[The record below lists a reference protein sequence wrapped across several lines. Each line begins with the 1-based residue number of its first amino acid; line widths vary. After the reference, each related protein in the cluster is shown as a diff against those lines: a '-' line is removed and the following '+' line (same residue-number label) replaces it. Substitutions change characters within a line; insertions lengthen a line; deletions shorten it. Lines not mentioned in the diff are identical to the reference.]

1 MQEIEI
7 TVKGLSYSQGKS
19 GAYALIL
26 AEKGLNARKLPVVI
40 GGAEAQSIAVAL
52 EKSIAPPRPMTHDT
66 WQNMLD
72 ELGATIEKVLIHR
85 LVNGVF
91 YASIY
96 VRNEHGAQLVFDS
109 RPSDAVALAVRVGC
123 SIFVLESILE
133 QAGITEREERMAD
146 ADQEEIDDHT
156 ATSENLPTDTLEGL
170 EQQLAD
176 AVENEDYELAARLRD
191 RIDKLKS

>member
-26 AEKGLNARKLPVVI
+26 AEKGPDARKLPVVI

-72 ELGATIEKVLIHR
+72 ELGTQIEKVLIHR

-96 VRNEHGAQLVFDS
+96 ARNEHGAQLIFDS
-109 RPSDAVALAVRVGC
+109 RPSDAVALAVRVDC
-123 SIFVLESILE
+123 PIYVLASILE
-133 QAGITEREERMAD
+133 QAGITEKEERVAD
-146 ADQEEIDDHT
+146 GVEEDVAEEGAPSETEADSITLLEKQLEE
-156 ATSENLPTDTLEGL
+156 
-170 EQQLAD
+170 

-191 RIDKLKS
+191 RIDKLKP

>member
-26 AEKGLNARKLPVVI
+26 AEKGPDARKLPVVI

-72 ELGATIEKVLIHR
+72 ELGTQIEKVLIHR

-96 VRNEHGAQLVFDS
+96 ARNEHGAQLIFDS
-109 RPSDAVALAVRVGC
+109 RPSDAVALAVRVDC
-123 SIFVLESILE
+123 PIYVLASILE
-133 QAGITEREERMAD
+133 QAGITEKEERVAD
-146 ADQEEIDDHT
+146 GVEEDVAEVGIPSETEADSITLLEKQLEE
-156 ATSENLPTDTLEGL
+156 
-170 EQQLAD
+170 

-191 RIDKLKS
+191 RIDKLKP

>member
-26 AEKGLNARKLPVVI
+26 AEKGPDARKLPVVI

-72 ELGATIEKVLIHR
+72 ELGTQIEKVLIHR

-96 VRNEHGAQLVFDS
+96 ARNEHGAQLIFDS
-109 RPSDAVALAVRVGC
+109 RPSDAVALAVRVDC
-123 SIFVLESILE
+123 PIYVLASILE
-133 QAGITEREERMAD
+133 QAGITEKEERVAD
-146 ADQEEIDDHT
+146 GVEGDVAEEGTPSETEADSIALLEKQLEE
-156 ATSENLPTDTLEGL
+156 
-170 EQQLAD
+170 

-191 RIDKLKS
+191 RIDKLKP

>member
-26 AEKGLNARKLPVVI
+26 AEKGPDARKLPVVI

-72 ELGATIEKVLIHR
+72 ELGTQIEKVLIHR

-96 VRNEHGAQLVFDS
+96 ARNEHGAQLIFDS
-109 RPSDAVALAVRVGC
+109 RPSDAVALAVRVDC
-123 SIFVLESILE
+123 PIYVLASILE
-133 QAGITEREERMAD
+133 QAGITDKEERVAD
-146 ADQEEIDDHT
+146 GAEEVEPEEGT
-156 ATSENLPTDTLEGL
+156 PSEIEVDSITLL
-170 EQQLAD
+170 EKQLD
-176 AVENEDYELAARLRD
+176 EAVENEDYELAARLRD
-191 RIDKLKS
+191 KLDKLK

>member
-26 AEKGLNARKLPVVI
+26 AEKGPDARKLPVVI

-72 ELGATIEKVLIHR
+72 ELGTQIEKVLIHR

-96 VRNEHGAQLVFDS
+96 ARNEHGAQLIFDS
-109 RPSDAVALAVRVGC
+109 RPSDAVALAVRVDC
-123 SIFVLESILE
+123 PIYVLASILE
-133 QAGITEREERMAD
+133 QAGITDKEERVAD
-146 ADQEEIDDHT
+146 GAEEVVAEEGT
-156 ATSENLPTDTLEGL
+156 PSEIEVDSITLL
-170 EQQLAD
+170 EKQLEE

-191 RIDKLKS
+191 KLDKLK

>member
-26 AEKGLNARKLPVVI
+26 AEKGPDARKLPVVI

-72 ELGATIEKVLIHR
+72 ELGTQIEKVLIHR

-96 VRNEHGAQLVFDS
+96 AINEHGAQLIFDS
-109 RPSDAVALAVRVGC
+109 RPSDAVALAVRVDC
-123 SIFVLESILE
+123 PIYVLASILE
-133 QAGITEREERMAD
+133 QAGITEKEERVAD
-146 ADQEEIDDHT
+146 GVEEDVAEEGTPSETEADSITLLEKQLEE
-156 ATSENLPTDTLEGL
+156 
-170 EQQLAD
+170 

-191 RIDKLKS
+191 RIDKLKP

>member
-26 AEKGLNARKLPVVI
+26 AEKGPDARKLPVVI

-72 ELGATIEKVLIHR
+72 ELGTQIEKVLIHR

-96 VRNEHGAQLVFDS
+96 ARNEHGAQLIFDS
-109 RPSDAVALAVRVGC
+109 RPSDAVALAVRVDC
-123 SIFVLESILE
+123 PIYVLASILE
-133 QAGITEREERMAD
+133 QAGITEKEERVAD
-146 ADQEEIDDHT
+146 GVEKDVAEEDILSETEADSITLLEKQLEE
-156 ATSENLPTDTLEGL
+156 
-170 EQQLAD
+170 

-191 RIDKLKS
+191 RIDKLKP

>member
-26 AEKGLNARKLPVVI
+26 AEKGPDARKLPVVI

-72 ELGATIEKVLIHR
+72 ELGTQIEKVLIHR

-96 VRNEHGAQLVFDS
+96 ARNEHGAQLIFDS
-109 RPSDAVALAVRVGC
+109 RPSDAVALAVRVDC
-123 SIFVLESILE
+123 SIYVLASILE
-133 QAGITEREERMAD
+133 QAGITEKEERVAD
-146 ADQEEIDDHT
+146 GVEEEF
-156 ATSENLPTDTLEGL
+156 AEEGTSSETEVDSITLL
-170 EQQLAD
+170 EKQLAE

-191 RIDKLKS
+191 KLDKLK

>member
-26 AEKGLNARKLPVVI
+26 AEKGPDARKLPVVI

-72 ELGATIEKVLIHR
+72 ELGTQIEKVLIHR

-96 VRNEHGAQLVFDS
+96 ARNEHGAQLIFDS
-109 RPSDAVALAVRVGC
+109 RPSDAVALAVRVDC
-123 SIFVLESILE
+123 PIYVLASILE
-133 QAGITEREERMAD
+133 QAGITEKEERVAD
-146 ADQEEIDDHT
+146 GVEEDV
-156 ATSENLPTDTLEGL
+156 AEEGSASETVTDSVTLL
-170 EQQLAD
+170 EKQLEE

-191 RIDKLKS
+191 KLDKLK

>member
-26 AEKGLNARKLPVVI
+26 AERGPNARKLPVVI

-66 WQNMLD
+66 WQIMLG
-72 ELGATIEKVLIHR
+72 ELGAQVQKILIHR

-96 VRNEHGAQLVFDS
+96 VRNEEGAELIFDS
-109 RPSDAVALAVRVGC
+109 RPSDAVALAVRLEAPMY
-123 SIFVLESILE
+123 VLESILE
-133 QAGITEREERMAD
+133 QAGITETEEHIAD
-146 ADQEEIDDHT
+146 M
-156 ATSENLPTDTLEGL
+156 TSEEEGEKATDEIPDKRETL
-170 EQQLAD
+170 EQQLEE

-191 RIDKLKS
+191 QIDKLKP

>member
-26 AEKGLNARKLPVVI
+26 AEKGPDARKLPVVI

-72 ELGATIEKVLIHR
+72 ELGTQIEKVLIHR

-96 VRNEHGAQLVFDS
+96 ARNEHGAQLIFDS
-109 RPSDAVALAVRVGC
+109 RPSDAVALAVRVDC
-123 SIFVLESILE
+123 PIYVLASILE
-133 QAGITEREERMAD
+133 QAGITEKEERAAD
-146 ADQEEIDDHT
+146 GVEEDIAEEGTLSESEADSITLLEKQLEE
-156 ATSENLPTDTLEGL
+156 
-170 EQQLAD
+170 

-191 RIDKLKS
+191 KLDKLK

>member
-26 AEKGLNARKLPVVI
+26 AEKGPDARKLPVVI

-72 ELGATIEKVLIHR
+72 ELGTQIEKVLIHR

-96 VRNEHGAQLVFDS
+96 ARNEHGAQLIFDS
-109 RPSDAVALAVRVGC
+109 RPSDAVALAVRVDC
-123 SIFVLESILE
+123 PIYVLASILE
-133 QAGITEREERMAD
+133 QAGITDKEERVAD
-146 ADQEEIDDHT
+146 GVEEDDAEEGT
-156 ATSENLPTDTLEGL
+156 PSETESDSITLL
-170 EQQLAD
+170 EKQLEE

-191 RIDKLKS
+191 RIDKLKP

>member
-26 AEKGLNARKLPVVI
+26 AEKGPDARKLPVVI

-72 ELGATIEKVLIHR
+72 ELGTQIEKVLIHR

-96 VRNEHGAQLVFDS
+96 ARNEHGARLIFDS
-109 RPSDAVALAVRVGC
+109 RPSDAVALAVRVDC
-123 SIFVLESILE
+123 PIYVLASILE
-133 QAGITEREERMAD
+133 QAGITDKEERAAD
-146 ADQEEIDDHT
+146 GVEEDV
-156 ATSENLPTDTLEGL
+156 A
-170 EQQLAD
+170 
-176 AVENEDYELAARLRD
+176 
-191 RIDKLKS
+191 

>member
-26 AEKGLNARKLPVVI
+26 AEKGPDARKLPVVI

-72 ELGATIEKVLIHR
+72 ELGTQIEKVLIHR

-96 VRNEHGAQLVFDS
+96 ARNEHGAQLIFDS
-109 RPSDAVALAVRVGC
+109 RPSDAVALAVRVDC
-123 SIFVLESILE
+123 PIYVLASILE
-133 QAGITEREERMAD
+133 QAGITEKEERAAD
-146 ADQEEIDDHT
+146 GVEEDVAEEGTPSETEADSITLLEKQLEE
-156 ATSENLPTDTLEGL
+156 
-170 EQQLAD
+170 

-191 RIDKLKS
+191 RIDKLKP

>member
-26 AEKGLNARKLPVVI
+26 AEKGPDARKLPVVI

-72 ELGATIEKVLIHR
+72 ELGTQIEKVLIHR

-96 VRNEHGAQLVFDS
+96 ARNEHGAQLIFDS
-109 RPSDAVALAVRVGC
+109 RPSDAVALAVRVDC
-123 SIFVLESILE
+123 PIYVLASILE
-133 QAGITEREERMAD
+133 QAGITDKEERVAD
-146 ADQEEIDDHT
+146 GVEEDVAEEGT
-156 ATSENLPTDTLEGL
+156 PSEIEVDSITLL
-170 EQQLAD
+170 EKQLEE

-191 RIDKLKS
+191 KLDKLK

>member
-26 AEKGLNARKLPVVI
+26 AERGPNARKLPVVI

-72 ELGATIEKVLIHR
+72 ELGATVEKVLIHR

-109 RPSDAVALAVRVGC
+109 RPSDAVALAVRVAC

-133 QAGITEREERMAD
+133 QAGITERDERKADGIEEEPV
-146 ADQEEIDDHT
+146 DQSSS
-156 ATSENLPTDTLEGL
+156 SEKPSVETIESL

-191 RIDKLKS
+191 RIDKLRS

>member
-7 TVKGLSYSQGKS
+7 TVKGLSYSQGNS

-26 AEKGLNARKLPVVI
+26 AEKGSNNRKLPIII

-66 WQNMLD
+66 WNNMLK
-72 ELGATIEKVLIHR
+72 ELGASLEKVLIHR

-96 VRNEHGAQLVFDS
+96 LRNEQGTQLVFDS
-109 RPSDAVALAVRVGC
+109 RPSDAIALAVRLE
-123 SIFVLESILE
+123 SPIYALESILE
-133 QAGITEREERMAD
+133 QGGITDKEEKKAD
-146 ADQEEIDDHT
+146 AESALVEEEVPIGAD
-156 ATSENLPTDTLEGL
+156 NLNLEDL
-170 EQQLAD
+170 EDQLAE
-176 AVENEDYELAARLRD
+176 AVLNEDYELAAKLRD
-191 RIDKLKS
+191 HIEKLKS

>member
-26 AEKGLNARKLPVVI
+26 AEKGPDARKLPVVI

-72 ELGATIEKVLIHR
+72 ELGTQIEKVLIHR

-96 VRNEHGAQLVFDS
+96 ARNEHGAQLIFDS
-109 RPSDAVALAVRVGC
+109 RPSDAVALAVRVDC
-123 SIFVLESILE
+123 PIYVLASILE
-133 QAGITEREERMAD
+133 QAGITEKEERVAD
-146 ADQEEIDDHT
+146 GIEEDVADEGSASETETDSVTLLEKQLEE
-156 ATSENLPTDTLEGL
+156 
-170 EQQLAD
+170 

-191 RIDKLKS
+191 KLDKLK

>member
-26 AEKGLNARKLPVVI
+26 AEKGPDARKLPVVI

-72 ELGATIEKVLIHR
+72 ELGTQIEKVLIHR

-96 VRNEHGAQLVFDS
+96 ARNEHGAQLIFDS
-109 RPSDAVALAVRVGC
+109 RPSDAVALAVRVDC
-123 SIFVLESILE
+123 PIYVLASILE
-133 QAGITEREERMAD
+133 QAGITEKEERVAD
-146 ADQEEIDDHT
+146 GVEEDV
-156 ATSENLPTDTLEGL
+156 AEEGSASETEVDSVTLL
-170 EQQLAD
+170 EKQLEE

-191 RIDKLKS
+191 KLDKLK

>member
-26 AEKGLNARKLPVVI
+26 AEKGPDARKLPVVI

-72 ELGATIEKVLIHR
+72 ELGTQIEKVLIHR

-96 VRNEHGAQLVFDS
+96 ARNEHGAQLIFDS
-109 RPSDAVALAVRVGC
+109 RPSDAVALAVRVDC
-123 SIFVLESILE
+123 PIYVLASILE
-133 QAGITEREERMAD
+133 QAGITEKEERIAD
-146 ADQEEIDDHT
+146 GVEEEF
-156 ATSENLPTDTLEGL
+156 AEEGTSLETEVDSITLL
-170 EQQLAD
+170 EKQLEE

-191 RIDKLKS
+191 KLDKLK

>member
-26 AEKGLNARKLPVVI
+26 AEKGPDARKLPVVI

-72 ELGATIEKVLIHR
+72 ELGTQIEKVLIHR

-96 VRNEHGAQLVFDS
+96 ARNEHGAQLIFDS
-109 RPSDAVALAVRVGC
+109 RPSDAVALAVRVDC
-123 SIFVLESILE
+123 PIYVLASILE
-133 QAGITEREERMAD
+133 QAGITEKEERVAD
-146 ADQEEIDDHT
+146 GVEEDVAEEGTPSETEADSIALLEKQLEE
-156 ATSENLPTDTLEGL
+156 
-170 EQQLAD
+170 

-191 RIDKLKS
+191 RIDKLKP

>member
-26 AEKGLNARKLPVVI
+26 AEKGPDARKLPVVI

-72 ELGATIEKVLIHR
+72 ELGTQIEKVLIHR

-96 VRNEHGAQLVFDS
+96 ARNEHGAQLIFDS
-109 RPSDAVALAVRVGC
+109 RPSDAVALAVRVDC
-123 SIFVLESILE
+123 PIYVLASILE
-133 QAGITEREERMAD
+133 QAGITEKEERVAD
-146 ADQEEIDDHT
+146 GVEEDVAEEGIPSETEADSITLLEKQLEE
-156 ATSENLPTDTLEGL
+156 
-170 EQQLAD
+170 

-191 RIDKLKS
+191 RIDKLKP

>member
-26 AEKGLNARKLPVVI
+26 AEKGPNGRKLPIVI

-66 WQNMLD
+66 WNNMLK
-72 ELGATIEKVLIHR
+72 ELGVVLEKVLIHR
-85 LVNGVF
+85 LVNGIF

-96 VRNEHGAQLVFDS
+96 LRNEQGAQLVFDS
-109 RPSDAVALAVRVGC
+109 RPSDAVALAVRLE
-123 SIFVLESILE
+123 SPIYALESILE
-133 QAGITEREERMAD
+133 QGGITDKEEKQAD
-146 ADQEEIDDHT
+146 AELEVEEDESPIGEGQL
-156 ATSENLPTDTLEGL
+156 SLEDL
-170 EQQLAD
+170 EEQLAE
-176 AVENEDYELAARLRD
+176 AVLKEDYELAARLRD
-191 RIDKLKS
+191 DIDKLKS

>member
-26 AEKGLNARKLPVVI
+26 AEKGPDARKLPVVI

-72 ELGATIEKVLIHR
+72 ELGTQIEKVLIHR

-96 VRNEHGAQLVFDS
+96 ARNEHGAQLIFDS
-109 RPSDAVALAVRVGC
+109 RPSDAVALAVRVDC
-123 SIFVLESILE
+123 PIYVLASILE
-133 QAGITEREERMAD
+133 QAGITEKEERVAD
-146 ADQEEIDDHT
+146 GVEEDI
-156 ATSENLPTDTLEGL
+156 AEEGSASETEVDSVTLL
-170 EQQLAD
+170 EKQLEE

-191 RIDKLKS
+191 KLDKLK

>member
-7 TVKGLSYSQGKS
+7 TVKGLSYSQGNS

-26 AEKGLNARKLPVVI
+26 AEKGSNNRKLPIII

-66 WQNMLD
+66 WNNMLK
-72 ELGATIEKVLIHR
+72 ELGASLEKVLIHR

-96 VRNEHGAQLVFDS
+96 LRNEQGTQLVFDS
-109 RPSDAVALAVRVGC
+109 RPSDAIALAVRLE
-123 SIFVLESILE
+123 SPIYALESILE
-133 QAGITEREERMAD
+133 QGGITDKEEKKAD
-146 ADQEEIDDHT
+146 AESALVEEEVPIGVD
-156 ATSENLPTDTLEGL
+156 NLNLEEL
-170 EQQLAD
+170 EEQLAE
-176 AVENEDYELAARLRD
+176 AVLNEDYELAAKLRD
-191 RIDKLKS
+191 HIEKLKS

>member
-26 AEKGLNARKLPVVI
+26 AEKGPDARKLPVVI

-72 ELGATIEKVLIHR
+72 ELGTRIEKVLIHR

-96 VRNEHGAQLVFDS
+96 ARNEHGAQLIFDS
-109 RPSDAVALAVRVGC
+109 RPSDAVALAVRVDC
-123 SIFVLESILE
+123 PIYVLASILE
-133 QAGITEREERMAD
+133 QAGITEKEERVAD
-146 ADQEEIDDHT
+146 GVEEDV
-156 ATSENLPTDTLEGL
+156 AEKGSASETEVDRITLL
-170 EQQLAD
+170 EKQLEE

-191 RIDKLKS
+191 KLDKLK

>member
-26 AEKGLNARKLPVVI
+26 AEKGPDARKLPVVI

-72 ELGATIEKVLIHR
+72 ELGTQIEKVLIHR

-96 VRNEHGAQLVFDS
+96 ARNEHGAQLIFDS
-109 RPSDAVALAVRVGC
+109 RPSDAVALAVRVDC
-123 SIFVLESILE
+123 PIYVLASILE
-133 QAGITEREERMAD
+133 QAGISEKEERAAD
-146 ADQEEIDDHT
+146 GVEEDIAEEGTPSESEADSITLLEKQLEE
-156 ATSENLPTDTLEGL
+156 
-170 EQQLAD
+170 

-191 RIDKLKS
+191 KLDKLK

>member
-26 AEKGLNARKLPVVI
+26 AERGPNARKLPVVI

-66 WQNMLD
+66 WQIMLG
-72 ELGATIEKVLIHR
+72 ELGAQVQKILIHR

-96 VRNEHGAQLVFDS
+96 VRNEEGAELIFDS
-109 RPSDAVALAVRVGC
+109 RPSDAVALAVRLEAPMY
-123 SIFVLESILE
+123 VLESILE
-133 QAGITEREERMAD
+133 QAGITETEEHIAD
-146 ADQEEIDDHT
+146 M
-156 ATSENLPTDTLEGL
+156 TSEEEGEKATDEIPDKRETL
-170 EQQLAD
+170 EQQLEE

-191 RIDKLKS
+191 QIERLKP

>member
-26 AEKGLNARKLPVVI
+26 AEKGPDARKLPVVI

-72 ELGATIEKVLIHR
+72 ELGTQIEKVLIHR

-96 VRNEHGAQLVFDS
+96 ARNEHGAQLIFDS
-109 RPSDAVALAVRVGC
+109 RPSDAVALAVRVDC
-123 SIFVLESILE
+123 PIYVLASILE
-133 QAGITEREERMAD
+133 QAGITEKEERVAD
-146 ADQEEIDDHT
+146 GVEEDVAEEGT
-156 ATSENLPTDTLEGL
+156 PSETETDSVTLL
-170 EQQLAD
+170 EKQLEE

-191 RIDKLKS
+191 KLDKLK

>member
-26 AEKGLNARKLPVVI
+26 AEKGPDARKLPVVI

-72 ELGATIEKVLIHR
+72 ELGTQIEKVLIHR

-96 VRNEHGAQLVFDS
+96 ARNEHGAQLIFDS
-109 RPSDAVALAVRVGC
+109 RPSDAVALAVRVDC
-123 SIFVLESILE
+123 PIYVLASILE
-133 QAGITEREERMAD
+133 QAGITEKEERAAD
-146 ADQEEIDDHT
+146 GVEEDIAEESTPSETEADSITLLEKQLEE
-156 ATSENLPTDTLEGL
+156 
-170 EQQLAD
+170 

-191 RIDKLKS
+191 RIDKLKP